1 MANILLVDDSAD
13 DREFVAQALED
24 EHTIFSID
32 NWIEASEYIFKY
44 DLDLVLLD
52 VNMPGLKGD
61 QVAEILMK
69 SVKNKPLNIVLFSA
83 IDENELGK
91 KAREIGTNGYIA
103 KTPDVNVLRLKVKKA
118 LKK

>member
-1 MANILLVDDSAD
+1 MAKILLVDDSAD
-13 DREFVAQALED
+13 DREFVMQALED
-24 EHTIFSID
+24 EHEVFAID

-69 SVKNKPLNIVLFSA
+69 SVKGKPLNIVLFSA
-83 IDENELGK
+83 LDENELNK
-91 KAREIGTNGYIA
+91 KTLEIGATGYIC
-103 KTPDVNVLRLKVKKA
+103 KTPDVNLLRLRVKKS
-118 LKK
+118 LR